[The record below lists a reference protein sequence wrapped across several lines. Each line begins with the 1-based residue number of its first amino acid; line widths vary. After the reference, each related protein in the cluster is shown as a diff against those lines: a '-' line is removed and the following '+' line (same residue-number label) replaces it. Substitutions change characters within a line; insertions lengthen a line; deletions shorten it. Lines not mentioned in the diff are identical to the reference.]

1 MSTKKKED
9 PNDKLDKL
17 LKIYIEKLST
27 FPDDSTPELEVKF
40 GTKGNKMINKSDFNN
55 VIRSLLNF
63 GFKRE
68 STEDICLELV

>member
-27 FPDDSTPELEVKF
+27 FPADSAPELE
-40 GTKGNKMINKSDFNN
+40 D
-55 VIRSLLNF
+55 
-63 GFKRE
+63 
-68 STEDICLELV
+68 